1 MLALLKGRRV
11 PSVPPG
17 RSDSNPPRF
26 RGNSKYLVKKQS
38 KEKELSYDVFKHE
51 LVPQHLL
58 LKPKEA
64 EEVLE
69 RYHIQ
74 PFQLPY
80 IKSSD
85 PTVRGI
91 GGKPGDIVKVIRKSA
106 TAGESDFY
114 RYVVEDF

>member
-1 MLALLKGRRV
+1 M
-11 PSVPPG
+11 
-17 RSDSNPPRF
+17 
-26 RGNSKYLVKKQS
+26 VKKQD

-51 LVPQHLL
+51 LVPKHVL
-58 LKPKEA
+58 LKPEEA
-64 EEVLE
+64 KEVLG
-69 RYHIQ
+69 RYHIK

-85 PTVRGI
+85 PAARTI
-91 GGKPGDIVKVIRKSA
+91 GAKPGDIIKVIRKSA